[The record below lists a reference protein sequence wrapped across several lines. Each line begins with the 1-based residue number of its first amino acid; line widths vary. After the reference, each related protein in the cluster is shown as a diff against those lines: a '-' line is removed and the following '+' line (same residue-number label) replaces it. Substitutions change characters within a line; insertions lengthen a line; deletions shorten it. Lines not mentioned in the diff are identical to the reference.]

1 MKLFQVELFKLV
13 KSKKYLIFCLAIIM
27 LMVLKTNMVYNY
39 TQNQLPEIKLANNE
53 KLLVDYKAKLR
64 DENIEEE
71 SKTNYEAE
79 IKRIEEENKELKE
92 EIRNPNY
99 NWRDKLNKKNK
110 ILKEKKEQ
118 AEMSL
123 KYNEVE
129 DINGEISV
137 NEYLLENNIEPR
149 KLYEMYSFIDIGE
162 IISFISMPFLPI
174 MIMILG
180 YDSISGEMQ
189 FSTIKL
195 LATKPIKREKIILMK
210 FLSLFCIS
218 VITVIILELLML
230 LITSVIFNS
239 GDSMYPILV
248 GTTYGVDNLDNI
260 SAIKNSTYIITAYS
274 YLIKVIILQVI
285 YIFATTAFSILV
297 STFFVSNGICLMAS
311 VIGMVLFNAV
321 TFVMPQKAFSFIYPY
336 LFTSYA
342 IGGEVIDG
350 KINLLLS
357 TTKISEGTGAIVCFI
372 WGFAFIGLAYKRF
385 VNRDI
390 VV

>member
-1 MKLFQVELFKLV
+1 M
-13 KSKKYLIFCLAIIM
+13 C
-27 LMVLKTNMVYNY
+27 
-39 TQNQLPEIKLANNE
+39 
-53 KLLVDYKAKLR
+53 
-64 DENIEEE
+64 
-71 SKTNYEAE
+71 
-79 IKRIEEENKELKE
+79 
-92 EIRNPNY
+92 
-99 NWRDKLNKKNK
+99 LNKKNK

-123 KYNEVE
+123 KYNEAE
-129 DINGEISV
+129 DINGEILV

-149 KLYEMYSFIDIGE
+149 KSYEMYSFIDIGE

-195 LATKPIKREKIILMK
+195 LATKPIKRGKIILMK

-336 LFTSYA
+336 LFTSYS
-342 IGGEVIDG
+342 IGGEVING

-372 WGFAFIGLAYKRF
+372 WGFAFVGLAYKRF